1 LLFLFSTLSKPH
13 KKVKKGKI
21 SLKDTKEMV
30 MINEILEHTTEN
42 MSKSIDALKRD
53 FATLRTGKVTTGIVD
68 NIKVDYY
75 GTMTALPQV
84 GSVIATD
91 ATTISITP
99 WEKSLLGAIEK
110 AIQEANIG
118 VNPNNDGDFIKLF
131 FPPMTSEQRQEIVK
145 QAKGMAEHAKISI
158 RNVRKDG
165 NDKIKKLE
173 KEKEISEDESKK
185 AHDQIQKITDE
196 YVTKVEEAF
205 KSKEADILKV

>member
-1 LLFLFSTLSKPH
+1 ME
-13 KKVKKGKI
+13 KI
-21 SLKDTKEMV
+21 MV
-30 MINEILEHTTEN
+30 NEIFEQTSEK
-42 MSKSIDALKRD
+42 MDKSIEALKRD

-75 GTMTALPQV
+75 GTPTALNQV

-99 WEKSLLGAIEK
+99 WEKNLLGDIER

-145 QAKGMAEHAKISI
+145 QAKAMVETAKIAI
-158 RNVRKDG
+158 RNIRKEG
-165 NDKIKKLE
+165 NDQIKKLE
-173 KEKEISEDESKK
+173 KAKEISEDESKK

-196 YVTKVEEAF
+196 HIAKVEEAF
-205 KSKEADILKV
+205 KAKEADILKV

>member
-1 LLFLFSTLSKPH
+1 
-13 KKVKKGKI
+13 
-21 SLKDTKEMV
+21 MV
-30 MINEILEHTTEN
+30 NEIFDTTAEN
-42 MSKSIDALKRD
+42 MDKSIEALRRD

-75 GTMTALPQV
+75 GTMTALTQV
-84 GSVIATD
+84 GNVIATD

-99 WEKSLLGAIEK
+99 WEKTLLPTIEK

-131 FPPMTSEQRQEIVK
+131 FPPMTSDQRQEIVK
-145 QAKGMAEHAKISI
+145 QAKGMVENAKVAI

-173 KEKEISEDESKK
+173 KNKDISEDESKK
-185 AHDQIQKITDE
+185 AQDKIQKLTDE
-196 YVTKVEEAF
+196 HVAKVDEAF
-205 KSKEADILKV
+205 KVKEADILKV

>member
-1 LLFLFSTLSKPH
+1 
-13 KKVKKGKI
+13 
-21 SLKDTKEMV
+21 MV
-30 MINEILEHTTEN
+30 DEIFDQTTEN
-42 MSKSIDALKRD
+42 MDKGIEALKRD

-68 NIKVDYY
+68 NIKIDYY
-75 GTMTALPQV
+75 GTMTPLTQV
-84 GSVIATD
+84 GNVIATD

-99 WEKSLLGAIEK
+99 WEKNLLGDIEK

-145 QAKGMAEHAKISI
+145 QAKGMVEHAKVSI

-173 KEKEISEDESKK
+173 KDKEISEDESKK
-185 AHDQIQKITDE
+185 AQEQIQKITDE
-196 YVTKVEEAF
+196 HIAKIDEAF
-205 KSKEADILKV
+205 KAKEADILKV